1 MSKPW
6 CCATW
11 IGAKQ
16 TACSGYS
23 RASLGKVRVVAKG
36 VRKLHS
42 RKAGHLEPFT
52 RVGLLLAR
60 GREMMIVTQAEAVD
74 TFPLLRD
81 DLLRMGYASY
91 VVELL
96 DRFTYEEGQNIP
108 MYRLL
113 ADTLSRLCTETDSS
127 LVVHYYEMRLLDLLG
142 FRPQLFH
149 CVQCGNEIQPEDQ
162 YFSAAQGGV
171 LCPTCGVNAP
181 GARPIS
187 MQALKFLRHYQRSS
201 YYRSKTRPS
210 RIRPLSRDGDTAPAL
225 PYLFTGARA
234 EHTRVSAAGEDG
246 YYPVGIK
253 PRDEPG
259 GPVRIIVLPPPGR
272 IPPLPC
278 RSTFAAP
285 WRQLNP
291 YAPGGQH
298 NPNHLQERQ
307 APDRG

>member
-1 MSKPW
+1 MPNRERSLRVEAVVLRHMDW
-6 CCATW
+6 GEADRLLWLFT
-11 IGAKQ
+11 
-16 TACSGYS
+16 
-23 RASLGKVRVVAKG
+23 RELGKVRVVAKG

-113 ADTLSRLCTETDSS
+113 AETLSRLCTETDSS

-162 YFSAAQGGV
+162 FFSAAQGGV

-201 YYRSKTRPS
+201 YSEAKRAHPASAHYREME
-210 RIRPLSRDGDTAPAL
+210 ILL
-225 PYLFTGARA
+225 QYYLTYLLERGLNTPEFLR
-234 EHTRVSAAGEDG
+234 RVKMDL
-246 YYPVGIK
+246 
-253 PRDEPG
+253 PG
-259 GPVRIIVLPPPGR
+259 GD
-272 IPPLPC
+272 
-278 RSTFAAP
+278 
-285 WRQLNP
+285 
-291 YAPGGQH
+291 
-298 NPNHLQERQ
+298 Q
-307 APDRG
+307 AQG